1 MKSDIVYYDSLV
13 NTINL
18 LNENLYKLRLL
29 ILLSNASDKDQLLDI
44 LEEIGKIEFR
54 SH

>member
-1 MKSDIVYYDSLV
+1 MKPDIVYYDSLV

>member
-1 MKSDIVYYDSLV
+1 MKYDSLV

-29 ILLSNASDKDQLLDI
+29 ILLSDASDKDQLLDL

>member
-1 MKSDIVYYDSLV
+1 MKSDTVYYDSIV
-13 NTINL
+13 QTINL
-18 LNENLYKLRLL
+18 LNENLYKMRLL
-29 ILLSNASDKDQLLDI
+29 VLLSNAPDKEQFLEL

>member
-29 ILLSNASDKDQLLDI
+29 VLLSNASDKEQLLDL
-44 LEEIGKIEFR
+44 LEKIKIECQF
-54 SH
+54 

>member
-13 NTINL
+13 QTINL

-29 ILLSNASDKDQLLDI
+29 RLLSNAKNNEQLLDL
-44 LEEIGKIEFR
+44 LEKIKIECQF
-54 SH
+54 